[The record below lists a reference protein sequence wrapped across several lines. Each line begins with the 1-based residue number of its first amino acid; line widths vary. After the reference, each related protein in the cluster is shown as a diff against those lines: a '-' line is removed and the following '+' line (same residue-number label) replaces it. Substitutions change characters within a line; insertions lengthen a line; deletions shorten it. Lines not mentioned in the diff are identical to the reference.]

1 MSDLRMRIVKK
12 RSSHGNCDVDQSQND
27 SLPRNLLAR
36 QGSPVGSSEAVVSME
51 PEARSKRRKSGEQQ
65 EMAALRQ
72 QLSEATGT
80 IVKLKGEKRR
90 CLDRIGRLEAM
101 VIQRK
106 QVSEWNIP
114 LQSLHRFSSTLNE
127 AIFKY

>member
-12 RSSHGNCDVDQSQND
+12 RSSHDNCDVDQSQND

-72 QLSEATGT
+72 QLSEAT
-80 IVKLKGEKRR
+80 
-90 CLDRIGRLEAM
+90 A
-101 VIQRK
+101 
-106 QVSEWNIP
+106 P
-114 LQSLHRFSSTLNE
+114 LQLQSMYANRKCTICAVIMALWAGSDLAGPQSWFCVLSNLKVWHFGS
-127 AIFKY
+127 